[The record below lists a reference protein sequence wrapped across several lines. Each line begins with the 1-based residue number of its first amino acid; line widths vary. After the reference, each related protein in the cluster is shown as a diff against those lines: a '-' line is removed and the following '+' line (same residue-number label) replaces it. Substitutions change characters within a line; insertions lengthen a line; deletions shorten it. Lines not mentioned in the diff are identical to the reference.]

1 MKNAQNESRK
11 AFRFELSPFSF
22 FFELKAKR
30 PKQEAKMKN
39 AQNES
44 RKAFRFELSPLSFF

>member
-30 PKQEAKMKN
+30 PKQKAKMKN
-39 AQNES
+39 AQN
-44 RKAFRFELSPLSFF
+44 